1 MARRSFAS
9 KELSETPTTRH
20 CIRRCIAW
28 THARRVEYYHLGSDD
43 ILRRRLRVKTDK
55 GNEFAIALSR
65 QEKLF
70 DGVVL
75 LLDGNRAV
83 IVRANA
89 TAWLAFNRSTQPQPL
104 SSGIAVATCTGAS
117 ASPDR
122 FYASPS
128 MDLSRNIWHDLHHS
142 SAPGGS
148 RKLQMDSRGLLA
160 TLQHADSFFPS
171 GAVSFSWGLEA
182 LRADGLV
189 QSADDVALFAAGQL
203 RHRWAT
209 ADRPSWRQHIP
220 LVMTLRPLLLLID
233 CRMRWRCLWS
243 CAWGRSEW
251 APLCLAFTR
260 GSKPRTLFRI
270 IHACWRGVPLVM
282 SLWFRA

>member
-1 MARRSFAS
+1 MS
-9 KELSETPTTRH
+9 
-20 CIRRCIAW
+20 
-28 THARRVEYYHLGSDD
+28 
-43 ILRRRLRVKTDK
+43 RRRLRVTTDK
-55 GNEFAIALSR
+55 GNECAIALSR

-70 DGVVL
+70 DGAVL
-75 LLDGNRAV
+75 LLDDESGGDCSRRRNR
-83 IVRANA
+83 
-89 TAWLAFNRSTQPQPL
+89 LACPCNRSTQPQPL
-104 SSGIAVATCTGAS
+104 SSDIAVATCTGAS

-122 FYASPS
+122 FYALPS

-209 ADRPSWRQHIP
+209 ADRPVLAATYTASDDLEAVAAIDRLQDAMALP
-220 LVMTLRPLLLLID
+220 LELRLGSR
-233 CRMRWRCLWS
+233 RMGGIAAMRRLRCS
-243 CAWGRSEW
+243 
-251 APLCLAFTR
+251 
-260 GSKPRTLFRI
+260 
-270 IHACWRGVPLVM
+270 V
-282 SLWFRA
+282 